1 MIFTRPAAHIQ
12 SDFADD
18 CLPCHH
24 IYSVYSGQIHA
35 TDSLQLVMQ
44 IKPRDVAVFSRF
56 PFLGRPLSFLGS
68 TFFFG
73 VPGSFCTS

>member
-18 CLPCHH
+18 CLSCHH

-44 IKPRDVAVFSRF
+44 IKPRNVAVFSPF
-56 PFLGRPLSFLGS
+56 PFFGQLLSFFGS
-68 TFFFG
+68 TFFFARA
-73 VPGSFCTS
+73 